1 MKIDFSKG
9 FVRDYRKLPQRIQKT
24 ADKQLDLLLS
34 NPQHPSLNLKTV
46 KGVKDIWEARITYHY
61 RFTFEIEKDAYILRR
76 IGTHAIYK
84 NP

>member
-1 MKIDFSKG
+1 MKIQTTKKFDKDFA
-9 FVRDYRKLPQRIQKT
+9 KLAKEIQET
-24 ADKQLDLLLS
+24 AFKQFKLLLS

-61 RFTFEIEKDAYILRR
+61 RFTFRIESEAYILRR
-76 IGTHAIYK
+76 IGTHSIYK